1 MNFWQRFRFF
11 LIGFI
16 PGSIILIM
24 IMNKKGCTSPNELK
38 MLELGHQH
46 LQLGEKA
53 KCKLKCLVLT
63 ENGFKVTLRDMEV
76 NYDLSDVHKKPYGSY
91 YLQAK
96 EGQAL
101 RYLLVAEDRDTTTYI
116 NDIKLDPAI
125 PNCACDSIN

>member
-16 PGSIILIM
+16 PGTIILIM
-24 IMNKKGCTSPNELK
+24 ILNKKGCTSPNELK
-38 MLELGHQH
+38 MLELSHQTFE
-46 LQLGEKA
+46 LGAKA

-76 NYDLSDVHKKPYGSY
+76 NYDLSDVHKKPYGLY

-96 EGQAL
+96 KGHNV
-101 RYLLVAEDRDTTTYI
+101 RYELLAEDKDTVTYI
-116 NDIKLDPAI
+116 SDIKLQPAI
-125 PNCACDSIN
+125 PSCSCDSLH

>member
-24 IMNKKGCTSPNELK
+24 ILNKKGCTSPNELK
-38 MLELGHQH
+38 MLELSHQH
-46 LQLGEKA
+46 LQLGEMA

-91 YLQAK
+91 YLQPK
-96 EGQAL
+96 EGLNL

-116 NDIKLDPAI
+116 NDIKLKQAI
-125 PNCACDSIN
+125 PGCACDSIN

>member
-16 PGSIILIM
+16 PGTIILIM
-24 IMNKKGCTSPNELK
+24 ILNKKGCTSPNELK
-38 MLELGHQH
+38 MLELSHQTFR
-46 LQLGEKA
+46 LGEKA

-76 NYDLSDVHKKPYGSY
+76 NYDLSEVHKKPYGQY

-96 EGQAL
+96 KDRAS
-101 RYLLVAEDRDTTTYI
+101 RYELLVEDQDTVTYI
-116 NDIKLDPAI
+116 NDIKLQPAI
-125 PNCACDSIN
+125 PGCLCDSLR

>member
-1 MNFWQRFRFF
+1 MSFWQRFRFF

-24 IMNKKGCTSPNELK
+24 ILNKKGCSSPNELK
-38 MLELGHQH
+38 ILELSHQS

-76 NYDLSDVHKKPYGSY
+76 NYDLSEVHQKPYGYY

-96 EGQAL
+96 EAHAL
-101 RYLLVAEDRDTTTYI
+101 RYSLVAEDRDTLTYI
-116 NDIKLDPAI
+116 SDIKLEPAI
-125 PNCACDSIN
+125 ANCNCDSIK

>member
-24 IMNKKGCTSPNELK
+24 ILNKKGCTGPNELK
-38 MLELGHQH
+38 MLELSHQH

-63 ENGFKVTLRDMEV
+63 ETGFKVTLRDMDV
-76 NYDLSDVHKKPYGSY
+76 NYDLSEVHKKPYGY
-91 YLQAK
+91 FYLQPK
-96 EGQAL
+96 KDRPL
-101 RYLLVAEDRDTTTYI
+101 RYELVAEDRDTTTYI
-116 NDIKLDPAI
+116 NDLKLQPAI
-125 PNCACDSIN
+125 AACRCDSIN